1 MTFPEAR
8 SENPGAGPKRG
19 GPKTEEGK
27 DVTRWNATRHGIR
40 SPAPVVPGVEKQE
53 DWEEHLEGILEDLAP
68 TGHLETVLAERVAL
82 LSWRLHRVTRYETET
97 IALSQERIEDDLA
110 DRRRFLR
117 ASLTEGIHPE
127 EVRTRAKYAAAKHRL
142 FKRLPKLEDE
152 RVLSAEDAEAILWDA
167 LVRTGVVDR
176 GEETEEEVLSSLSI
190 PGLPEGVEWE
200 EFEGWTAG
208 LVRAGLEA
216 IARATGEDP
225 EALLEVAT
233 EEARREAA
241 GAKYQAE
248 QVERDLERMRRERI
262 LPDEKTLEKIT
273 RYEAHLSRL
282 LYRTLHELEALQA
295 RRSGGAAPLA
305 RIDVD
310 AAVLS
315 GE

>member
-1 MTFPEAR
+1 M
-8 SENPGAGPKRG
+8 
-19 GPKTEEGK
+19 
-27 DVTRWNATRHGIR
+27 
-40 SPAPVVPGVEKQE
+40 E

-117 ASLTEGIHPE
+117 VNLTEGIHPE
-127 EVRTRAKYAAAKHRL
+127 DVRTMAKYAAARHRL

-152 RVLSAEDAEAILWDA
+152 RVLPAEDAEAILWDA
-167 LVRTGVVDR
+167 LSRTDVVAR
-176 GEETEEEVLSSLSI
+176 GEETEEEILSRLSI

-225 EALLEVAT
+225 EALLKVAT
-233 EEARREAA
+233 EEARREALS
-241 GAKYQAE
+241 AKYQAE
-248 QVERDLERMRRERI
+248 QVERDLERMSRERL
-262 LPDEKTLEKIT
+262 LPDDTTLQKIT
-273 RYEAHLSRL
+273 RYEAHLCRL
-282 LYRTLHELEALQA
+282 LYKTLHELEALQA
-295 RRSGGAAPLA
+295 RRSGQAAPLA
-305 RIDVD
+305 RLDIDG
-310 AAVLS
+310 LPE
-315 GE
+315 G

>member
-1 MTFPEAR
+1 MTQ
-8 SENPGAGPKRG
+8 AGK
-19 GPKTEEGK
+19 E
-27 DVTRWNATRHGIR
+27 VARWNATRHGIR
-40 SPAPVVPGVEKQE
+40 SPAPVVPGMEKME

-117 ASLTEGIHPE
+117 VNLTEGIHPE
-127 EVRTRAKYAAAKHRL
+127 DVRTMAKYAAARHRL

-152 RVLSAEDAEAILWDA
+152 RVLPAEDAEAILWDA
-167 LVRTGVVDR
+167 LSRTDVVAR
-176 GEETEEEVLSSLSI
+176 GEETEEEILSRLSI

-225 EALLEVAT
+225 EALLKVAT
-233 EEARREAA
+233 EEARREALS
-241 GAKYQAE
+241 AKYQAE
-248 QVERDLERMRRERI
+248 QVERDLERMSRERL
-262 LPDEKTLEKIT
+262 LPDDTTLQKIT
-273 RYEAHLSRL
+273 RYEAHLCRL
-282 LYRTLHELEALQA
+282 LYKTLHELEALQA
-295 RRSGGAAPLA
+295 RRSGQAAPLA
-305 RIDVD
+305 RLDIDG
-310 AAVLS
+310 LPE
-315 GE
+315 G